1 MGERNGIITIEEKI
15 EKYKDEPNN
24 FVDVMKSTLTDD
36 RVVKK
41 GKTPT
46 QHMTIMDARNGF
58 IKIENYYNEDK
69 DEKENLKSL
78 QTREINKEKRQIKEQ
93 DKLYIR
99 ELLMYTERLEKENIK
114 KN

>member
-1 MGERNGIITIEEKI
+1 
-15 EKYKDEPNN
+15 
-24 FVDVMKSTLTDD
+24 MKSTLTDD

-78 QTREINKEKRQIKEQ
+78 QIREHNKTQRSIKDKEQRERELFGIREELEKINK
-93 DKLYIR
+93 
-99 ELLMYTERLEKENIK
+99 N
-114 KN
+114 